1 MDKKQYVLKA
11 LSVMKESR
19 PIAEWLIY
27 LLEKNAFDDT
37 TLDVLIKILQ
47 YSITKATSEMEK
59 EKLEKA
65 QEIFEKIKESEAEQN
80 KIDQQDIEKLEAMIN
95 AF

>member
-19 PIAEWLIY
+19 PIAEGLIY